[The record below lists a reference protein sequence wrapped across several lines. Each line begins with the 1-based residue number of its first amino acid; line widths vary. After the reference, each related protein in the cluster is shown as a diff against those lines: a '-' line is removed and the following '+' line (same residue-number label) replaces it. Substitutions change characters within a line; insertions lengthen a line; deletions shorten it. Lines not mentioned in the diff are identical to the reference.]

1 MTTLKPPPL
10 QDFPS
15 SPSAHTLPEAMH
27 PFAASR
33 FRLVR
38 SFWHRNLQVCRRLYG
53 DRGGGVNAG
62 GGSVLGISATLLSF
76 TIGAST
82 GFALLQYMQFA
93 IVNIVRNLSWVM
105 G

>member
-1 MTTLKPPPL
+1 MLIRSRKPCTRL
-10 QDFPS
+10 
-15 SPSAHTLPEAMH
+15 
-27 PFAASR
+27 R
-33 FRLVR
+33 RLVFGWYVLFGIATFR
-38 SFWHRNLQVCRRLYG
+38 FVG
-53 DRGGGVNAG
+53 DYTVIVGGVSTLV